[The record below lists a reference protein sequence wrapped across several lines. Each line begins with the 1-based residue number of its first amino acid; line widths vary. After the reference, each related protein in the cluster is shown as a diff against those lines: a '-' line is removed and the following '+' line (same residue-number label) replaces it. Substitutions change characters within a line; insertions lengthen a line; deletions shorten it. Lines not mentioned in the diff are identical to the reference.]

1 MVVGELLHSSSEGI
15 SASRVR
21 ERCETAKGS
30 VTAKRDVGIYTV
42 RIIKSVNLG
51 EQRKDTRAETP
62 GEKKGRKLRARARV
76 LNFRTRTSDDAGR
89 ICDIHY
95 M

>member
-30 VTAKRDVGIYTV
+30 VTAKRDVGSYTV
-42 RIIKSVNLG
+42 RIIKSVSLG
-51 EQRKDTRAETP
+51 EQRKDTQAEHT
-62 GEKKGRKLRARARV
+62 GRDTGREERSKVESARA
-76 LNFRTRTSDDAGR
+76 F
-89 ICDIHY
+89 
-95 M
+95 